1 MKEKVH
7 DVLKGARVHGINF
20 YLCFLVTS
28 FGKLSKIEAVF
39 HIFNVLFKCN
49 KLNTSLFSKSNS
61 LKDLNVDTIMYS
73 CNLFIKTPHLLAKR
87 FN

>member
-7 DVLKGARVHGINF
+7 DVLKGARVLGIHF

-28 FGKLSKIEAVF
+28 YHKLSKIEAVF

-61 LKDLNVDTIMYS
+61 LKDLNVDTIIYS